1 MNKCPFSDA
10 FGKDRVEKGY
20 TDVDD
25 QNDPVKAILRLKDV
39 RKTAHNWKTFQSG
52 AKPGRIVVPSEEH
65 IRDIRQIPFEVD
77 PPRHGEYRA
86 LVEDWFRRPL
96 SDEYER
102 QLEILVA
109 SAVDQVLD
117 GQEVEL
123 LSEFSLPL
131 QARALTLLLNV
142 PLSESDIWIKWG
154 LHIFRSDDNPLDA
167 VKANVLFEYLDTKL
181 DEAEKNSGLDFYS
194 ILLNS
199 DFEGRKLTKEE
210 AKGVMVLTFAGG
222 RDTVIN
228 MLTNTLAFLSD
239 DPAALKRLRDEPEI
253 ITTAV
258 EELARYFSPLTH
270 MGRVVTEDTTIADE
284 AIKKDSRVS
293 LCWASANRDESVFE
307 NPNEVILDRKMNPH
321 VAFGFSHHKCL
332 GAHHARQLTKALI
345 KQITKKVKS
354 IEIIDFEDNIEE
366 WGAVS
371 RKVGYDKMTVKF
383 HKL

>member
-1 MNKCPFSDA
+1 MDKCPFSDA
-10 FGKDRVEKGY
+10 FGKARIEKGY
-20 TDVDD
+20 VDVDD

-77 PPRHGEYRA
+77 PPQHGEYRS

-96 SDEYER
+96 SAEYEAE
-102 QLEILVA
+102 LEELATI
-109 SAVDQVLD
+109 AVDQVLH
-117 GQEVEL
+117 GEEVEL

-131 QARALTLLLNV
+131 QARALTKLLNV
-142 PLSESDIWIKWG
+142 PFVESETFISWG
-154 LHIFRSDDNPLDA
+154 LHTFRSEDNPLDA
-167 VKANVLFEYLDTKL
+167 DKANVLFDYLDIKL
-181 DEAEKNSGLDFYS
+181 DETEKNSGSDIYS

-199 DFEGRKLTKEE
+199 EFEGRKLTKEE

-228 MLTNTLAFLSD
+228 MLTNTLVFLGDDQDAFE
-239 DPAALKRLRDEPEI
+239 RLRNEPEI
-253 ITTAV
+253 LNTAV
-258 EELARYFSPLTH
+258 EEFVRYFSPLTH
-270 MGRVVTEDTTIADE
+270 MGRVVTEDTTICDQV
-284 AIKKDSRVS
+284 IKKDSRVS

-321 VAFGFSHHKCL
+321 VGFGFSHHKCL

-345 KQITKKVKS
+345 RQITKKVKA
-354 IEIIDFEDNIEE
+354 IELVDFEENIEE
-366 WGAVS
+366 WGEVS
-371 RKVGYDKMTVKF
+371 RKVGYNNVKVKF
-383 HKL
+383 HEL